1 MIMNLTVAA
10 RVVPLTALIL
20 AAFVWNRLQRVEK
33 AVWPS
38 AGS

>member
-1 MIMNLTVAA
+1 MTIDLGNAA